1 MKLQFLNNR
10 LKDLGQQRNLL
21 ISFVVF
27 LAVVSVFQSI
37 ALVFKSDHVVIVPPE
52 LKQGYWVE
60 KNRASQAY
68 LEEMGVFFAH
78 LVLDNSPRSAAY
90 NREVLLRYALPS
102 AYGHLKRQLLED
114 EKRLQK
120 DHLST
125 SFQPNSVKVNPHT
138 NVVEIQG
145 DLMGY
150 VGNKRVSQ
158 TRDTYLLKLKFQKG
172 RVFLVSFQLLRSD
185 KSG

>member
-10 LKDLGQQRNLL
+10 LQDLSQQRNLL
-21 ISFVVF
+21 LSFLGL
-27 LAVVSVFQSI
+27 LAVVSVFQAI

-68 LEEMGVFFAH
+68 LEEMAVFFAH
-78 LVLDNSPRSAAY
+78 LVLDNSPSSASY
-90 NREVLLRYALPS
+90 NREVLLRYVLPS
-102 AYGHLKRQLLED
+102 AYGQLKMQLLED

-120 DHLST
+120 DHLAT
-125 SFQPNSVKVNPHT
+125 CFQASSVKVNPHT
-138 NVVEIQG
+138 NVVELQG

-158 TRDTYLLKLKFQKG
+158 TRDTYLLKLRLQKG
-172 RVFLVSFQLLRSD
+172 RVFLAAFQLLRSA